1 MPAMANNNPTI
12 NRITHLD
19 VLQGIDD
26 HTQSLVEEWKGSIPL
41 TLYNSSGFSKTYD
54 LCNNIGK
61 FKHDAQDRLYF
72 DTSKYPPPVAGIK
85 NIPKGDPILKTLKL
99 DLIRIAHDAGSPI
112 IANGTKRQG
121 QRKFVCIC
129 HRMYKADKRCPK
141 KQDPFREDSLVN
153 SDKKG
158 RRANGRASSRRLS
171 TKRALDPNKICKFRF
186 QIGWDGK
193 GYFLNQVA
201 GKHISPLG
209 CILL

>member
-1 MPAMANNNPTI
+1 MRKSTYVHDVPTAI
-12 NRITHLD
+12 PRKMYSFKLTTS
-19 VLQGIDD
+19 VKSSSDD
-26 HTQSLVEEWKGSIPL
+26 
-41 TLYNSSGFSKTYD
+41 
-54 LCNNIGK
+54 IGM

-85 NIPKGDPILKTLKL
+85 NIPKGDPIFETLKL

-112 IANGTKRQG
+112 IANGTKKQG

-158 RRANGRASSRRLS
+158 RRLSS
-171 TKRALDPNKICKFRF
+171 
-186 QIGWDGK
+186 Q
-193 GYFLNQVA
+193 Q
-201 GKHISPLG
+201 
-209 CILL
+209 